1 MVGLKK
7 LSSHFSSYK
16 DHYVLIGGAASWL
29 VLDAAGLEPR
39 ATKDL
44 DIVLCIEVLDAQFGK
59 VLWNFIQKGGYEIQ
73 EKSNGEKSFYRFSK
87 PTQKD
92 YPVMLELF
100 SRKPDSL
107 ILGNDSQLT
116 PIPIEEDVSSL
127 SAILLENDYY
137 DVIHQYKKEIEGVSI
152 VGEECLIP
160 LKARAWLDLT
170 KRKANGG
177 RVDSKNI
184 RKHRNDILRLYQL
197 LTPGRDIDMPESVK
211 KDLKD
216 GLLAVEPEL
225 TPHLLNDLNIS
236 EGSVA
241 TITSTIKTVY
251 GIAD

>member
-1 MVGLKK
+1 M
-7 LSSHFSSYK
+7 
-16 DHYVLIGGAASWL
+16 IGGAASWL

-39 ATKDL
+39 ATKDV
-44 DIVLCIEVLDAQFGK
+44 DIVLCLEVLDAEFGK
-59 VLWNFIQKGGYEIQ
+59 VLWNFIQEGGYEMQ
-73 EKSNGEKSFYRFSK
+73 EKSSGDKSFYRFSK
-87 PTQKD
+87 PTHSD
-92 YPVMLELF
+92 YPVMLEIF

-107 ILGNDSQLT
+107 ILGNDSHLT

-137 DVIHQYKKEIEGVSI
+137 DTIHRYKREIEGISI

-170 KRKANGG
+170 KRKANGD

-197 LTPGRDIDMPESVK
+197 LTPGRHIDMPETVK

-216 GLLAVEPEL
+216 CLLAVEPEL
-225 TPHLLNDLNIS
+225 TPRILKDLNIS
-236 EGSVA
+236 EASVA
-241 TITSTIKTVY
+241 TVMNTIKTVY